1 MIPIEEIA
9 AVLNPGSR
17 GKRYMA
23 LLKFFCDESYDSDPN
38 KGIKNA
44 ARKVNGTSHVPRTY
58 VVAGFL
64 ANDIVWG
71 RIEKP

>member
-1 MIPIEEIA
+1 
-9 AVLNPGSR
+9 
-17 GKRYMA
+17 MA

-64 ANDIVWG
+64 ASDIV
-71 RIEKP
+71 